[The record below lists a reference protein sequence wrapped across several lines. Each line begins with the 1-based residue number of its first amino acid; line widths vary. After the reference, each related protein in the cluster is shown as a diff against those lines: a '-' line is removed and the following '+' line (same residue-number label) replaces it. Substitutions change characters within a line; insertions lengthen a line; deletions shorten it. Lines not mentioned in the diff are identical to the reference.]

1 MRRSR
6 KRIAGLMLLGWLFA
20 QFVTIA
26 HACPTL
32 NPATLVASGSSV
44 VVTDAMPTDCEAMA
58 KLADSNAN
66 VCQSHCVAGEQVDT
80 QAQAPTAALSPQP
93 ALTVRVAD
101 PQFVKPAD
109 RHASAARGDDPPAI
123 LLFSRFLI

>member
-26 HACPTL
+26 HACPALDT
-32 NPATLVASGSSV
+32 NAPASSAATAAASP
-44 VVTDAMPTDCEAMA
+44 MPSDCAAMA
-58 KLADSNAN
+58 KLAGSNAN

-80 QAQAPTAALSPQP
+80 QAQAPAAALSPQP
-93 ALTVRVAD
+93 ALTVRVVD
-101 PQFVKPAD
+101 PQFVKSAHP
-109 RHASAARGDDPPAI
+109 HASAACGNDPPAT